1 MLNNEIKLLCRSQ
14 RAWKAHYCAGH
25 YFRDSSVMCSSPL
38 FFCDNFMFVSK
49 TLYEVEFWMEGSS
62 HKLNTHGF
70 DPITCIACSSTTYC
84 IARLSLIDVLCQS
97 FRVNLCLESFLT
109 YRTSRYISR
118 NKPRIFNSIML
129 KQD

>member
-1 MLNNEIKLLCRSQ
+1 MRSSYYAVASAPGRRITVLGITSVTVALC
-14 RAWKAHYCAGH
+14 AALP
-25 YFRDSSVMCSSPL
+25 F

>member
-1 MLNNEIKLLCRSQ
+1 MRSSYYAVASAPGRRITVLGITSVTVALC
-14 RAWKAHYCAGH
+14 AALP
-25 YFRDSSVMCSSPL
+25 FFSVTTSCS
-38 FFCDNFMFVSK
+38 CQ

-97 FRVNLCLESFLT
+97 FRVNLCLESPLT

-118 NKPRIFNSIML
+118 NKPSIFNSIM
-129 KQD
+129 